1 MNAYAVNFGP
11 ASAPITVDI
20 EGEVNN
26 NTLLPS
32 TLFNSNRPF
41 TLGFNLIGN
50 PYPSPVDWDAPTG
63 WVRSN
68 IDNALY
74 YFNAGITD
82 QYTGT
87 YSTYINNISSDNIAN
102 NIIPAMQGL
111 FIHVS
116 DGNYP
121 IAATLIFTNQARVN
135 DLSPSFHKNAY
146 SETRPLL
153 RLTARIAEEGTSADP
168 MVIYFDHDAT
178 SDFDKEMDALKLMNT
193 DVLVPSLYS
202 VTTNADRLS
211 INGMPYPVD
220 SITVIPLGLMSKK
233 EGLIIFHASEI
244 ERMPFELYIYLC
256 DNKTGAYQNLI
267 LHPEY
272 MVHLDEGD
280 YENRFSLVFSQYDLR
295 YQPGSDESF
304 HVYSSRNRLFIYINQ
319 LSGENTDLSI
329 HNMLGQQ
336 ILHRQLSGNGY
347 QEMDLDV
354 NTGIYIVSLYSGK
367 GVYSK
372 KVYINNQW

>member
-1 MNAYAVNFGP
+1 
-11 ASAPITVDI
+11 
-20 EGEVNN
+20 
-26 NTLLPS
+26 
-32 TLFNSNRPF
+32 
-41 TLGFNLIGN
+41 
-50 PYPSPVDWDAPTG
+50 
-63 WVRSN
+63 
-68 IDNALY
+68 
-74 YFNAGITD
+74 
-82 QYTGT
+82 
-87 YSTYINNISSDNIAN
+87 
-102 NIIPAMQGL
+102 MQGL

-168 MVIYFDHDAT
+168 VVIYFDHDAT

-193 DVLVPSLYS
+193 DVLVPSLYAIAP
-202 VTTNADRLS
+202 NADRLS

-272 MVHLDEGD
+272 MVHLDEGV

-347 QEMDLDV
+347 QEMDLEV